1 MPFFHEISIF
11 QAFKQKKNTNMYI
24 QSDRFSGALSNAVFR
39 NSKLED
45 IAKKGEKGDP
55 YKIEST

>member
-11 QAFKQKKNTNMYI
+11 QAFKQKKIANMYI

-39 NSKLED
+39 NSKFLLD
-45 IAKKGEKGDP
+45 Q
-55 YKIEST
+55 KI